1 MRIVLSLT
9 QLIWKRPGTRMIAA
23 APYDLQASPAGSF
36 AGSQALAILRA
47 SGFAGIIEKS
57 PRGGTIMRRCQ
68 CSVTTETQ
76 VPVRSLGAAARP
88 VGGGPPPA
96 RPPRPWAD
104 ATPEAAMT
112 TMSAAERGTQAR
124 RMLLDPAPPRET
136 VARPLDAGD
145 QQTQRRGVAGRFAGH
160 LELVARLERGP
171 GDLGLGQVVGR
182 SPLERPGLDR
192 AVLVGDVD
200 AHE

>member
-76 VPVRSLGAAARP
+76 VPVRSLGAPGRP
-88 VGGGPPPA
+88 VGGGPPA
-96 RPPRPWAD
+96 RPPRPWAI
-104 ATPEAAMT
+104 ASPGARMAI
-112 TMSAAERGTQAR
+112 SAAISRNQAWR
-124 RMLLDPAPPRET
+124 ILLDPT
-136 VARPLDAGD
+136 
-145 QQTQRRGVAGRFAGH
+145 
-160 LELVARLERGP
+160 
-171 GDLGLGQVVGR
+171 
-182 SPLERPGLDR
+182 SP
-192 AVLVGDVD
+192 
-200 AHE
+200 